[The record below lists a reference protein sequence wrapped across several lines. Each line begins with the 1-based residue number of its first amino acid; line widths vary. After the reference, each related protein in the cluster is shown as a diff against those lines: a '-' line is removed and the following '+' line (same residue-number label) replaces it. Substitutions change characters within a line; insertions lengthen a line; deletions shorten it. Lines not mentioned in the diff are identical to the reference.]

1 MIQVKLRAVSAAIFN
16 LVLVVGCF
24 WQLLSVCQMY
34 FKYPTNI
41 SIETKYGSLSTTL
54 PAITFCTDIDSQW
67 GRNSSAVLQFH
78 SNKFGNQTLSD
89 VSIVIESTDKNVSIK
104 DIFVKNAIER
114 ISLCYYCITFNSLI
128 SGSKLFKMIEI
139 YLT

>member
-24 WQLLSVCQMY
+24 WQILSVCQMF

-54 PAITFCTDIDSQW
+54 PAITFCTNIQNDFYDLMGYEW
-67 GRNSSAVLQFH
+67 GQNSSAVLQFV
-78 SNKFGNQTLSD
+78 SNKFGEKILSD
-89 VSIVIESTDKNVSIK
+89 VNIVIESTGKSISIK

-114 ISLCYYCITFNSLI
+114 ISMEY
-128 SGSKLFKMIEI
+128 
-139 YLT
+139 

>member
-24 WQLLSVCQMY
+24 WQILSVCQMF

-54 PAITFCTDIDSQW
+54 PAITFCSGMGYQW
-67 GRNSSAVLQFH
+67 GRNSSDVLQDH
-78 SNKFGNQTLSD
+78 PNKFGKETLSD
-89 VSIVIESTDKNVSIK
+89 VSIVIESTDKIISIK
-104 DIFVKNAIER
+104 DIFVKNVIER
-114 ISLCYYCITFNSLI
+114 VSLYYYCFTF
-128 SGSKLFKMIEI
+128 
-139 YLT
+139 